1 VSPKPFDVIGF
12 DADDTLWHS
21 EDGFHAGEQR
31 VVQMLAPYVA
41 EGVDVKAALT
51 AVERKNLR
59 AFGYGVKAFG
69 LSAVEAAVTISEG
82 RVPASVIGE
91 IVEMIRAQLAEPVR
105 LLPHVPEVLAD
116 VGRHYRM
123 VLITKG
129 DLIHQTAKV
138 ETSGLEHH
146 FHHVEIVLEKDRDTY
161 RQVLDRL
168 AVTPERFCMIGNSIR
183 SDIQPVLDEGGHAI
197 HVPYP
202 YLWELEKVDV
212 LPTGPRFTEL
222 GSLKELPAW
231 LGITAH

>member
-1 VSPKPFDVIGF
+1 MREFDVVAF

-21 EDGFHAGEQR
+21 EDGFRAAEER
-31 VVQMLAPYVA
+31 FVRLLTPFAPKGIDVA
-41 EGVDVKAALT
+41 EALT
-51 AVERKNLR
+51 AMERANL
-59 AFGYGVKAFG
+59 AVYGYGVKAFG
-69 LSAVEAAVTISEG
+69 LSMIEAAIAIG
-82 RVPASVIGE
+82 QDRVPSAVFTE
-91 IVEMIRAQLAEPVR
+91 IIDVTRDLLLAPVR
-105 LLPHVPEVLAD
+105 LLADVAEVLER
-116 VGRHYRM
+116 VSGHYRL

-129 DLIHQTAKV
+129 DLIHQTRKV
-138 ETSGLEHH
+138 RTSGLDHH

-168 AVTPERFCMIGNSIR
+168 AVTPARFCMIGNSIR
-183 SDIQPVLDEGGHAI
+183 SDIQPVLDEGGHAV